1 MGILSAILRGI
12 LYVYICL
19 YILMYLGFVFI
30 IDMAHTSLSV
40 TSIFVVVM
48 PFVLLVVIQK
58 FVLRTSV
65 NRNTEKKQMLGVIIV
80 GCILLLV
87 CTAQL
92 SMNTYNSK
100 FNQDRWLHA
109 EENRVH
115 MVDDLLQKY
124 KLTGKSNEE
133 ITKLLG
139 APTETRNEE
148 GGVSTVYYLGNE
160 RGFISID
167 SEQLVLQFDRDG
179 KVVEY
184 KVHND

>member
-1 MGILSAILRGI
+1 MLRGI

-65 NRNTEKKQMLGVIIV
+65 NRNTEKKQMLGVMIV

-139 APTETRNEE
+139 SPTETRNEE
-148 GGVSTVYYLGNE
+148 GGVSTVYYLGDE

>member
-1 MGILSAILRGI
+1 MGYLSAILRGI
-12 LYVYICL
+12 LYIYFCL
-19 YILMYLGFVFI
+19 YILMYLVFIFI

-48 PFVLLVVIQK
+48 PFVLLIIIQK
-58 FVLRTSV
+58 SILYVFK
-65 NRNTEKKQMLGVIIV
+65 NRNEEKKQMSGVLVVALIPLI
-80 GCILLLV
+80 V
-87 CTAQL
+87 CTWQL
-92 SMNTYNSK
+92 SMNKYTSK
-100 FNQDRWLHA
+100 FNQERWLNV
-109 EENRVH
+109 EEKRVH
-115 MVDDLLQKY
+115 MVEDLLQKY

-133 ITKLLG
+133 IIKLLG
-139 APTETRNEE
+139 EPTQTRNGED
-148 GGVSTVYYLGNE
+148 GVITSYYLGAE